1 MKKLRHNTAAEN
13 SVKQYY
19 RSPMIKVV
27 SVKAHGMLCTSKLS
41 KPDSYSTEMVEGDDN
56 W

>member
-1 MKKLRHNTAAEN
+1 MKKLKHNTAAEN

-27 SVKAHGMLCTSKLS
+27 SVKANGILCIS
-41 KPDSYSTEMVEGDDN
+41 KPDSYLTEMEEGNDN

>member
-13 SVKQYY
+13 SVKRYIG
-19 RSPMIKVV
+19 PMIKVV
-27 SVKAHGMLCTSKLS
+27 SVKAHGMLCTSNVRN
-41 KPDSYSTEMVEGDDN
+41 PDSYSTEMEEGDDN

>member
-1 MKKLRHNTAAEN
+1 MKKTQTQYCRN
-13 SVKQYY
+13 SVKQYI
-19 RSPMIKVV
+19 SPKIKVV

-41 KPDSYSTEMVEGDDN
+41 EPDLYSTEMEEGDDN

>member
-13 SVKQYY
+13 SVKQYI
-19 RSPMIKVV
+19 SPMIKVV
-27 SVKAHGMLCTSKLS
+27 SVKAHGMLCTSSLS

>member
-13 SVKQYY
+13 SVKQYI
-19 RSPMIKVV
+19 SPKIKVV
-27 SVKAHGMLCTSKLS
+27 SVKAHGILCISN
-41 KPDSYSTEMVEGDDN
+41 PDSYSTEMVEGDDN

>member
-13 SVKQYY
+13 SVKQYI
-19 RSPMIKVV
+19 SPKIKVV
-27 SVKAHGMLCTSKLS
+27 SVKAHGILRISN
-41 KPDSYSTEMVEGDDN
+41 PDSYSTEMVEGDDN